1 MPSETDV
8 VLAKLDVG
16 RMTVRAVRAR
26 VSDELREILAAGG
39 TEVGDEIIEVRVG
52 DNPRGQPVIGER
64 PTMISFE
71 DSRAL
76 VFGLLPEGAAG
87 AEAVSPDGERVSC
100 ILAPGLWLVVLPD
113 NQRGAELYPIL
124 FHDRTGAPLNPGL
137 PAGWE
142 REAIGAGEVPCPAC
156 GSNEWDLVTAA
167 WQGTG
172 HLRSTRWGYGP
183 SGPGRAFVCRT
194 CGHEKRLGSV
204 YVYD

>member
-1 MPSETDV
+1 MDRHLMPSETDV

-87 AEAVSPDGERVSC
+87 AEAVSPDGERVPC

-113 NQRGAELYPIL
+113 NQRGAELIRSCFTTGLELRSIRAFRPAGSGRRSEQAR
-124 FHDRTGAPLNPGL
+124 FRVPPADRTN
-137 PAGWE
+137 
-142 REAIGAGEVPCPAC
+142 
-156 GSNEWDLVTAA
+156 
-167 WQGTG
+167 GT
-172 HLRSTRWGYGP
+172 
-183 SGPGRAFVCRT
+183 
-194 CGHEKRLGSV
+194 
-204 YVYD
+204 